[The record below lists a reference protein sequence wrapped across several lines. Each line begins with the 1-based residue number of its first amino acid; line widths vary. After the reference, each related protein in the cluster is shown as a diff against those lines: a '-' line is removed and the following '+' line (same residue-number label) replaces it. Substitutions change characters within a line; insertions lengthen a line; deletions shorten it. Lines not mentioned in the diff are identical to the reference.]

1 METMAKMQKCTSC
14 GNDVAST
21 AKACP
26 SCGAKVKK
34 PIFKKWWFWVIAVI
48 IIIGIIGGSSG
59 GSDEPN
65 KVGESTPLPSGVE
78 TSKESEKSE
87 FGVGDIVEL
96 KNVSVTMTKVYETS
110 GSQFLAP
117 TEGNTFIVCEFE
129 IANNSGKDIVVSSL
143 MSFEAYVDDYS
154 TSMSI
159 SAMTSV
165 DTPQLDGTVAAGKR
179 MHGVIGYEAPAD
191 WSNIEV
197 RFTPDFWSGK
207 DIIFTHQK

>member
-1 METMAKMQKCTSC
+1 MAKMQKCTAC
-14 GNDVAST
+14 GVDVAST

-26 SCGAKVKK
+26 ACGAKVKK
-34 PIFKKWWFWVIAVI
+34 PIFKKWWFWVIVVI
-48 IIIGIIGGSSG
+48 ILIGIIGGSSG
-59 GSDEPN
+59 GSDEPE
-65 KVGESTPLPSGVE
+65 KVGESAPSPSAVE
-78 TSKESEKSE
+78 PPQEPEKTE
-87 FGVGDIVEL
+87 FGIGDVVEL
-96 KNVSVTMTKVYETS
+96 QDITATMTKVYETS

-117 TEGNTFIVCEFE
+117 AEGNTFIVCEFE
-129 IANNSGKDIVVSSL
+129 IENNSNEDIVVSSL

-165 DTPQLDGTVAAGKR
+165 DTPQLDGTVAAGKK

-191 WSNIEV
+191 WTNIEV

-207 DIIFTHQK
+207 DIIFIYEK